1 MRVTKFPKEK
11 SACHP
16 SSEVH
21 FAGQCRGYPLI
32 FFSPA
37 FEEHKKVVV
46 VKLSYRQ
53 SFTLAIESVPF
64 NVSQDLFS
72 NSISS
77 PQMILMPYQSRHES
91 HKSRERG
98 AITPEPGGCC

>member
-1 MRVTKFPKEK
+1 MPFE
-11 SACHP
+11 
-16 SSEVH
+16 
-21 FAGQCRGYPLI
+21 FRGSFRRAMQRTPVDFL
-32 FFSPA
+32 SPA

-77 PQMILMPYQSRHES
+77 PQMILMPY
-91 HKSRERG
+91 
-98 AITPEPGGCC
+98 